1 MGDEMT
7 QSRWRHDLKNQLGI
21 ILGFSEL
28 LLDDMAAD
36 HPMRTD
42 LEEILRA
49 GRRAMLLVDD
59 LEAGGSR
66 ATADS

>member
-1 MGDEMT
+1 MGDDKPDP
-7 QSRWRHDLKNQLGI
+7 RWRHDMKNQLGI

-28 LLDDMAAD
+28 LLDDLAPD

-49 GRRAMLLVDD
+49 GRRAMKIVDD
-59 LEAGGSR
+59 FEPVGSR
-66 ATADS
+66 PTEGS